1 MPSKALDHW
10 LNQSQTELDELE
22 NAHVQVGGSGPGRR
36 YLTRQINHSYLV
48 AVAAQF
54 QRFCR
59 DLHSEAA
66 QRLADAVQPQSFRG
80 AVLRLLTE
88 NRKLDTG
95 NANESTLGPDFDRL
109 GLQFFDEVKA
119 ASGFNKRRRL
129 RLEQLNIWRNAV
141 VHQNFK
147 LKPHHEAMVKG
158 TDPDRVADARM
169 WRRTCKELAKQFDDV
184 VRRHVSGVVGGAP
197 WG

>member
-1 MPSKALDHW
+1 M
-10 LNQSQTELDELE
+10 
-22 NAHVQVGGSGPGRR
+22 
-36 YLTRQINHSYLV
+36 
-48 AVAAQF
+48 
-54 QRFCR
+54 
-59 DLHSEAA
+59 HSEAA
-66 QRLADAVQPQSFRG
+66 QRLADAVQPQEFRG

-109 GLQFFDEVKA
+109 GLQFFDAVKA
-119 ASGFNKRRRL
+119 ASGFHRRRKL

-147 LKPHHEAMVKG
+147 LKPHHEAIVKG
-158 TDPDRVADARM
+158 TVPDRVADVRM
-169 WRRTCKELAKQFDDV
+169 WRRTCNELAKQFDEI
-184 VRRHVSGVVGGAP
+184 VRGYVSGVVGGVS